1 MPNKNTGCKP
11 VSGAMLAPSS
21 GGVIRQEK
29 TMKKIFVVCF
39 VFVSVNCFSWTKIWV
54 TYEVIADFNTHTY
67 DLVMSS
73 DFYTN
78 TDYYS
83 NQVKGWDFIPHT
95 YEYFLD
101 CYNRIKSLQKYTR
114 EELWNNKDLYFR
126 EVFMECVFGVFVID
140 INNHI
145 FRTLRGNG
153 VTQDPEVERYYE
165 YIGNNKY
172 KFTYEYTYYLG
183 Y

>member
-1 MPNKNTGCKP
+1 MR
-11 VSGAMLAPSS
+11 L
-21 GGVIRQEK
+21 QEK

-78 TDYYS
+78 TDHYT
-83 NQVKGWDFIPHT
+83 NQVKNWKFTPHT

-101 CYNRIKSLQKYTR
+101 SWNRIESLQKWTP

-126 EVFMECVFGVFVID
+126 EMYLECVFGPFVIKT
-140 INNHI
+140 NNKI
-145 FRTLRGNG
+145 FHNPDRPMFW
-153 VTQDPEVERYYE
+153 VSQDPDVERYYRDL
-165 YIGNNKY
+165 GNNIY
-172 KFTYEYTYYLG
+172 SFTYEYTYYID
-183 Y
+183 